1 VTNSLLPADY
11 FPLVFPGLLFVFYL
25 LFWFFVGRDPRIE
38 NVSPQYD
45 APPGVSPGV
54 ARYIQT
60 GGSDGTTLAA
70 VAASLAVKGVLAIQ
84 PAQQEYH
91 LDLLDSRKAV
101 SPDEA
106 ALVKSLFQVEVPV
119 EPYVNARKPNG
130 PRPPASGD
138 AATRG
143 AAISGAGQGL
153 GVREATSQAV
163 INPALVAEITE
174 HLNAIQ
180 EAFRTNL
187 EGVYFRHNYI
197 YTGIGTLATFAWGL
211 GTALFLE
218 ASSSVFITFWLLMF
232 TSIAGLVI
240 GGYWTSQPA
249 RPTARQR
256 IGGFMLPLMFF
267 VLPGTV
273 IYFIALPENH
283 GFVLALLLAVLVNN
297 VFFVIMRAP
306 TALGRTT
313 LQQLAGF
320 REFLVRVEQ
329 DHLNRMNSPAERA
342 ELMNRFLPYAIAL
355 GVREGW
361 GDTLAAALS
370 DKIVER

>member
-1 VTNSLLPADY
+1 VTNSLFPADY
-11 FPLVFPGLLFVFYL
+11 FHLLLPSLLFAFYL
-25 LFWFFVGRDPRIE
+25 LSWFLVGRDPRIE

-54 ARYIQT
+54 AHYIQT

-70 VAASLAVKGVLAIQ
+70 VAASMAAKGVLAIQ
-84 PAQQEYH
+84 PAGKEYR
-91 LDLLDSRKAV
+91 LELLDPRKAV

-119 EPYVNARKPNG
+119 EPYVNARKPDASQ
-130 PRPPASGD
+130 PPAARD
-138 AATRG
+138 AAKHG
-143 AAISGAGQGL
+143 AATSGPETGL

-163 INPALVAEITE
+163 INPALAPDITA
-174 HLNAIQ
+174 HITAIQ
-180 EAFRTNL
+180 GAFRANL

-197 YTGIGTLATFAWGL
+197 YPGIGILTTFAWGL

-218 ASSSVFITFWLLMF
+218 ASSSLFITFWLLMF

-240 GGYWTSQPA
+240 GGYWTTQPA
-249 RPTARQR
+249 RPTVRQR
-256 IGGFMLPLMFF
+256 VGAFMLPLMFF
-267 VLPGTV
+267 VLPGTI
-273 IYFIALPENH
+273 IYFVALPENH
-283 GFVLALLLAVLVNN
+283 GFVLALLLAVLVNS

-313 LQQLAGF
+313 LQQLAGL
-320 REFLVRVEQ
+320 REFLARVEQ

-361 GDTLAAALS
+361 GDTLAAAFS